1 MNSVLHGEGR
11 NHGRNHG
18 AGICPAWLSGRR
30 AELLKETIGL
40 CKRET
45 SEKEKG
51 RTRFCRILREFAAC
65 GLVFAEII
73 MYNKRQR
80 SHFGRWP
87 E

>member
-1 MNSVLHGEGR
+1 MPGLAVGEKSR
-11 NHGRNHG
+11 
-18 AGICPAWLSGRR
+18 AG
-30 AELLKETIGL
+30 LLKETMGL

-80 SHFGRWP
+80 SQFGRWP

>member
-1 MNSVLHGEGR
+1 MAETTERAFARLGCRGEEQ
-11 NHGRNHG
+11 
-18 AGICPAWLSGRR
+18 SR
-30 AELLKETIGL
+30 AVEGDNGFVQTGDK
-40 CKRET
+40 
-45 SEKEKG
+45 EKEKG